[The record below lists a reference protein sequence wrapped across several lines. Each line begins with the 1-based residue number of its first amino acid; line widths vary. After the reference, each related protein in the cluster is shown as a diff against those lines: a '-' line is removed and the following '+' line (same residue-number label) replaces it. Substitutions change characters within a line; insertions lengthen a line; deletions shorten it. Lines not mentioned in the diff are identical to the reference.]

1 MEGICILTAICCSR
15 QKNLHIEM
23 AENVLTLKIFL
34 KFIIMLQALKHWSMQ
49 LDFPGFNNDARIA
62 GSNLY
67 FLVGERRET
76 RFQITNR
83 IFFGT
88 AFLCSQ
94 R

>member
-62 GSNLY
+62 GTYLY
-67 FLVGERRET
+67 FLVCERRCKSCASYP
-76 RFQITNR
+76 RNKV
-83 IFFGT
+83 
-88 AFLCSQ
+88 SNYK
-94 R
+94 